1 MSVTEVIRKGL
12 TYKQFRWNVFFST
25 QRVTDTQDEI
35 NWQGQHQ
42 LSGEIKKKWDNTP
55 KKHRVKQCLA
65 LGERLRN
72 NNKSHPFSE
81 LPNTG

>member
-25 QRVTDTQDEI
+25 QRGTDTRDEI

-42 LSGEIKKKWDNTP
+42 MSREIKKKWDNTL
-55 KKHRVKQCLA
+55 KKTKGKQCPA
-65 LGERLRN
+65 
-72 NNKSHPFSE
+72 
-81 LPNTG
+81 

>member
-35 NWQGQHQ
+35 NWQGQCEM
-42 LSGEIKKKWDNTP
+42 SREIKKKWDNTLN
-55 KKHRVKQCLA
+55 KHQVKQCPA
-65 LGERLRN
+65 
-72 NNKSHPFSE
+72 
-81 LPNTG
+81 

>member
-25 QRVTDTQDEI
+25 QRVADIQDEV

-42 LSGEIKKKWDNTP
+42 MSQEIKKKLDNTL
-55 KKHRVKQCLA
+55 KQHKLKQCLA
-65 LGERLRN
+65 LG
-72 NNKSHPFSE
+72 KKVP
-81 LPNTG
+81 